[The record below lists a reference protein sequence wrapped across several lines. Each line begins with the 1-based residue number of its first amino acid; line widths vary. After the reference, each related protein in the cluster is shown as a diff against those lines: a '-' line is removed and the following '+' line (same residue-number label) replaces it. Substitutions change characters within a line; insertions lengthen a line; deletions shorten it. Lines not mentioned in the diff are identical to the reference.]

1 MRMTSTVPAATCH
14 LCDLPVG
21 AAPLC
26 ADGHAF
32 CCFGCREVYR
42 RFGHAALPDDAGN
55 NVPTTMAEPEGHE
68 AFLRIDGMHCASC
81 ELLIERIARQ
91 VNGIVAA
98 TCSYATSTAKIT
110 YDPERIDESELPDI
124 LSRAGY
130 RARLSRDSA
139 PEYDERLPL
148 LRLMVAESLAVTVM
162 MLYLAFYYP
171 THLGLVDVADLE
183 PVHWLAFE
191 AVPVALLVLTTVLV
205 FYVAAPIFRGA
216 WIGLRT
222 GLLNM
227 DNLLAIAILA
237 AYGYSI
243 GQLAVGSL
251 ELYFDVA
258 AAIIAVVTLGRYLE
272 QQAKVRA
279 TTELSH
285 IMATWTPTARVRRG
299 DGFCTLAL
307 AELQPEDRV
316 VIRAGET
323 IPIDG
328 KIIEG
333 QVAVDESLL
342 TGEPFPVNR
351 GPGEHVIGGASI
363 VEGEL
368 EIAVGYPVESQLDN
382 LARALWNAQSV
393 RVGAWGMADRVA
405 HFFVPVVL
413 ILAVIV
419 TGLMFREGASLG
431 TALLAGMATL
441 IVSCPC
447 TFGLAIPLTS
457 AAGVSTALHNGIIIT
472 SADIFEKPARADTIV
487 IDKTG
492 TLSTGEMAVGE
503 VLGPPQVREYA
514 AAVERL
520 SPHPIA
526 KAIAALDSRHTAT
539 DIDTHPG
546 KGALATVDGR
556 RAAVGSRSLFASL
569 GWDIPAPLLAEAAMV
584 VPDEG
589 TVSYVGW
596 DGYAQGAIVTH
607 DQLRPGWEKVID
619 QLKQQ
624 GRVVLLTGAEHP
636 GDCQKRMDEVFAGIP
651 PQAKAAV
658 IRQLRTEGSVFMI
671 GDGSNDA
678 PALAAADLGLAFGA
692 PTALAAD
699 AADAIIPGN
708 HLEGVFTALG
718 LIHTVRRRIRQNLG
732 WALLY
737 NATAIPLAVS
747 GLLNPLFAA
756 LAMSASS
763 LLVVWNSSRSLYRVK
778 SAPNHGGKHS
788 AVTAT

>member
-1 MRMTSTVPAATCH
+1 MRMTSTVPATSCH
-14 LCDLPVG
+14 FCDLPVG
-21 AAPLC
+21 AAPLR
-26 ADGHAF
+26 DGGHAF

-42 RFGHAALPDDAGN
+42 RFGHAVLPDDAGN
-55 NVPTTMAEPEGHE
+55 NVRATMAEPEGHE

-191 AVPVALLVLTTVLV
+191 AVPAALLVLTTVLV

-227 DNLLAIAILA
+227 DDLLAIAILA

-251 ELYFDVA
+251 EFYFDVV

-285 IMATWTPTARVRRG
+285 IMATWTLTARVRRG
-299 DGFCTLAL
+299 DEVCTLTL
-307 AELQPEDRV
+307 PELQPEDRV
-316 VIRAGET
+316 VIRTGET

-351 GPGEHVIGGASI
+351 GPGEHVIGGTSI

-393 RVGAWGMADRVA
+393 RAGARGMADRVA

-413 ILAVIV
+413 ILAVVV

-492 TLSTGEMAVGE
+492 TLSTGDMAVGE

-526 KAIAALDSRHTAT
+526 KAITALGSHHTAAN
-539 DIDTHPG
+539 IENHPG
-546 KGALATVDGR
+546 KGAIATVDGHR
-556 RAAVGSRSLFASL
+556 TAVGSRSLFASL
-569 GWDIPAPLLAEAAMV
+569 GWDIPAPLLAEAAV
-584 VPDEG
+584 AAPDEG

-763 LLVVWNSSRSLYRVK
+763 LLVVWNSSRSLHRAK
-778 SAPNHGGKHS
+778 PAPNHGGKHS
-788 AVTAT
+788 AVTTT

>member
-1 MRMTSTVPAATCH
+1 MRMTSTVPATSCH
-14 LCDLPVG
+14 FCDLPVG
-21 AAPLC
+21 AAPLR
-26 ADGHAF
+26 DGGHAF

-42 RFGHAALPDDAGN
+42 RFGHAVLPDDAGN
-55 NVPTTMAEPEGHE
+55 NVRATMAEPEGHE

-81 ELLIERIARQ
+81 ELLIEKIARQ

-110 YDPERIDESELPDI
+110 YDPEQIDESELPDI

-191 AVPVALLVLTTVLV
+191 AVPAALLVLTTVLV

-216 WIGLRT
+216 WVGLRT

-227 DNLLAIAILA
+227 DDLLAIAILA

-251 ELYFDVA
+251 EFYFDVV

-299 DGFCTLAL
+299 DEFCTLTL
-307 AELQPEDRV
+307 PELQPEDRV
-316 VIRAGET
+316 VIRTGET

-351 GPGEHVIGGASI
+351 GPGEHVIGGTSI

-393 RVGAWGMADRVA
+393 RAGARGMADRVA

-413 ILAVIV
+413 ILALVV

-492 TLSTGEMAVGE
+492 TLSTGDMAVGE

-526 KAIAALDSRHTAT
+526 KAITALGSHHTAAN
-539 DIDTHPG
+539 IENHPG
-546 KGALATVDGR
+546 KGAIATVDGHR
-556 RAAVGSRSLFASL
+556 TAVGSRSLFASL
-569 GWDIPAPLLAEAAMV
+569 GWDIPAPLLAEAAV
-584 VPDEG
+584 AAPDEG

-636 GDCQKRMDEVFAGIP
+636 GDCQNRMDEVFAGIP

-699 AADAIIPGN
+699 AADAIIPGD

-763 LLVVWNSSRSLYRVK
+763 LLVVWNSSRSLHRAK
-778 SAPNHGGKHS
+778 PAPNHGGKHS

>member
-1 MRMTSTVPAATCH
+1 M
-14 LCDLPVG
+14 
-21 AAPLC
+21 
-26 ADGHAF
+26 
-32 CCFGCREVYR
+32 
-42 RFGHAALPDDAGN
+42 
-55 NVPTTMAEPEGHE
+55 
-68 AFLRIDGMHCASC
+68 
-81 ELLIERIARQ
+81 
-91 VNGIVAA
+91 
-98 TCSYATSTAKIT
+98 
-110 YDPERIDESELPDI
+110 
-124 LSRAGY
+124 
-130 RARLSRDSA
+130 
-139 PEYDERLPL
+139 
-148 LRLMVAESLAVTVM
+148 
-162 MLYLAFYYP
+162 
-171 THLGLVDVADLE
+171 
-183 PVHWLAFE
+183 
-191 AVPVALLVLTTVLV
+191 
-205 FYVAAPIFRGA
+205 
-216 WIGLRT
+216 
-222 GLLNM
+222 
-227 DNLLAIAILA
+227 
-237 AYGYSI
+237 
-243 GQLAVGSL
+243 
-251 ELYFDVA
+251 
-258 AAIIAVVTLGRYLE
+258 
-272 QQAKVRA
+272 
-279 TTELSH
+279 
-285 IMATWTPTARVRRG
+285 
-299 DGFCTLAL
+299 
-307 AELQPEDRV
+307 QPEDRV
-316 VIRAGET
+316 VIRTGET

-351 GPGEHVIGGASI
+351 GPGEHVIGGTSI

-393 RVGAWGMADRVA
+393 RAGARGMADRVA

-413 ILAVIV
+413 ILALVV

-492 TLSTGEMAVGE
+492 TLSTGDMAVGE

-526 KAIAALDSRHTAT
+526 KAITALGSHHTAAN
-539 DIDTHPG
+539 IENHPG
-546 KGALATVDGR
+546 KGAIATVDGHR
-556 RAAVGSRSLFASL
+556 TAVGSRSLFASL
-569 GWDIPAPLLAEAAMV
+569 GWDIPAPLLAEAAV
-584 VPDEG
+584 AAPDEG

-636 GDCQKRMDEVFAGIP
+636 GDCQNRMDEVFAGIP